1 MEEKMN
7 SVKKT
12 SIVLGVAFLLE
23 VITNIING
31 MVLRPALITTGNIT
45 ESMTN
50 IANNVWLM
58 KTYILVD
65 MIVALEIVFLGA
77 VLFIVLK
84 KKNEIIALVALGFF
98 VIASALLAVSRMEAF
113 SLLRISQEF
122 IAAGQP
128 DYLQMLGNLSV
139 ESMDFAGSVL
149 HTLVFSIGAILFY
162 YLFYKSRAVPRI
174 LSLWGL
180 ITVPLVLIGT
190 LLKVLGYELP
200 FLIYLSILYVPFE
213 FVIGIWILAKGINK
227 EFLAKE

>member
-1 MEEKMN
+1 MN

-12 SIVLGVAFLLE
+12 SIILGIAFLLE

-31 MVLRPALITTGNIT
+31 MVLRPALITTGNII
-45 ESMTN
+45 ESMPY

-84 KKNEIIALVALGFF
+84 KKNEIMALVALGFF
-98 VIASALLAVSRMEAF
+98 VISAALLSVSRMETF
-113 SLLRISQEF
+113 YLLRISQEYV
-122 IAAGQP
+122 AAGQI
-128 DYLQMLGNLSV
+128 DYLQILGNLSV
-139 ESMDFAGSVL
+139 ESMDFAGSAL

-180 ITVPLVLIGT
+180 ITIPLVLMGT
-190 LLKVLGYELP
+190 LSKVLGYEVV
-200 FLIYLSILYVPFE
+200 FLKYLSILYVPFE
-213 FVIGIWILAKGINK
+213 FVIGIWFLVKGINK

>member
-1 MEEKMN
+1 MN
-7 SVKKT
+7 SVRKT
-12 SIVLGVAFLLE
+12 SIVLGIAFLLE
-23 VITNIING
+23 LITNVVNG

-45 ESMTN
+45 ESMAN

-65 MIVALEIVFLGA
+65 IITALGIVFLGA
-77 VLFIVLK
+77 VLFIVLR
-84 KKNEIIALVALGFF
+84 KKNEIIALVALGFY
-98 VIASALLAVSRMEAF
+98 VISAALLAVSRMEAF
-113 SLLRISQEF
+113 YLLRISQEY
-122 IAAGQP
+122 IVAGQP

-180 ITVPLVLIGT
+180 ITVPFVLIGT
-190 LLKVLGYELP
+190 LSKVLGYEVP
-200 FLIYLSILYVPFE
+200 FFVYLVLLYVPFE
-213 FVIGIWILAKGINK
+213 FVIGIWILVKGIKNPI
-227 EFLAKE
+227 

>member
-1 MEEKMN
+1 MN

-12 SIVLGVAFLLE
+12 SIVLGIAFLLQF
-23 VITNIING
+23 ITSIVNG
-31 MVLRPALITTGNIT
+31 MVLRPALIITGNII

-65 MIVALEIVFLGA
+65 MITALGVVFLGA
-77 VLFIVLK
+77 ILFIVLK
-84 KKNEIIALVALGFF
+84 KKNEIIALVALGFY
-98 VIASALLAVSRMEAF
+98 VIEAALLAVSRMEAF
-113 SLLRISQEF
+113 SLLRISQEY
-122 IAAGQP
+122 IVAGQP

-139 ESMDFAGSVL
+139 ESMDFAGSTL
-149 HTLVFSIGAILFY
+149 HSLVFSIGAILFY
-162 YLFYKSRAVPRI
+162 YLLYKSRAVPRI

-190 LLKVLGYELP
+190 LLSVFGYEVP
-200 FLIYLSILYVPFE
+200 FFVYFPYVPFE

-227 EFLAKE
+227 EFLVKE

>member
-1 MEEKMN
+1 VEKKMN

-12 SIVLGVAFLLE
+12 SIVLGIAFLLE
-23 VITNIING
+23 LITNVVNG

-65 MIVALEIVFLGA
+65 MITALGIVFLGT

-84 KKNEIIALVALGFF
+84 KKNEIIALVALGFY
-98 VIASALLAVSRMEAF
+98 VISAALLAVSRMEAF
-113 SLLRISQEF
+113 YLLRISQEY
-122 IAAGQP
+122 IVAGQP

-139 ESMDFAGSVL
+139 ESMDFAGSAL

-190 LLKVLGYELP
+190 LSTVFGYEVP
-200 FLIYLSILYVPFE
+200 FYVYLLYVPFE
-213 FVIGIWILAKGINK
+213 FVIGIWVLAKGINK

>member
-1 MEEKMN
+1 MN

-12 SIVLGVAFLLE
+12 SIVLGIAFLLE
-23 VITNIING
+23 LITNVVNG
-31 MVLRPALITTGNIT
+31 MVLRPALITIGNIT
-45 ESMTN
+45 ESMAN
-50 IANNVWLM
+50 IAGNVWLM

-84 KKNEIIALVALGFF
+84 KKNEIIALVGLGFY
-98 VIASALLAVSRMEAF
+98 IISAALLAVSRMEAF
-113 SLLRISQEF
+113 SLLRISQEY
-122 IAAGQP
+122 IVAGQP

-139 ESMDFAGSVL
+139 ESMDFAGSAL

-190 LLKVLGYELP
+190 LSAVLGYEVP
-200 FLIYLSILYVPFE
+200 FIKYLSIPYVPFE
-213 FVIGIWILAKGINK
+213 FVIGIWILVKGIKNPI
-227 EFLAKE
+227 

>member
-1 MEEKMN
+1 MN

-12 SIVLGVAFLLE
+12 SIVLGIAFLLE
-23 VITNIING
+23 FITNVVNG
-31 MVLRPALITTGNIT
+31 MVLRPALITTGNII

-65 MIVALEIVFLGA
+65 MITALEIVFLGA
-77 VLFIVLK
+77 VLFIVLR
-84 KKNEIIALVALGFF
+84 KKNEIIALVGLGFY
-98 VIASALLAVSRMEAF
+98 IISAALLAVSRMETF
-113 SLLRISQEF
+113 YLLRISQEY
-122 IAAGQP
+122 IVTGQP

-190 LLKVLGYELP
+190 LSKVLGYEVP
-200 FLIYLSILYVPFE
+200 FFVYLVLLYVPFE

>member
-1 MEEKMN
+1 MN

-12 SIVLGVAFLLE
+12 SIVLGIAFLLE
-23 VITNIING
+23 FITNVVNG
-31 MVLRPALITTGNIT
+31 MVLRPALIITGNIIET
-45 ESMTN
+45 MTN

-65 MIVALEIVFLGA
+65 MIIAIGVVFLGA

-84 KKNEIIALVALGFF
+84 KKNEIIALVALGFY
-98 VIASALLAVSRMEAF
+98 VIAAALLAVSRMEAF
-113 SLLRISQEF
+113 YLLRISQEY
-122 IAAGQP
+122 IVAGQP
-128 DYLQMLGNLSV
+128 DYLQILGNLSV
-139 ESMDFAGSVL
+139 ESMDFAGGTL
-149 HTLVFSIGAILFY
+149 HSLVFSIGAILFY

-180 ITVPLVLIGT
+180 ITVSLILIGT
-190 LLKVLGYELP
+190 LSTVFGYQVP
-200 FLIYLSILYVPFE
+200 FLLYLSVPYVPFE

>member
-1 MEEKMN
+1 MN

-12 SIVLGVAFLLE
+12 SIVLGIAFLLE

-50 IANNVWLM
+50 IAGNAWLM
-58 KTYILVD
+58 RTYILVD

-98 VIASALLAVSRMEAF
+98 VIAAALLAVSRMEAF
-113 SLLRISQEF
+113 SLLRISQEY
-122 IAAGQP
+122 IVAGQP

-190 LLKVLGYELP
+190 LSAVLGYEVP
-200 FLIYLSILYVPFE
+200 FLQYLSILYVPFE
-213 FVIGIWILAKGINK
+213 FAIVIWFLTKGVKNLI
-227 EFLAKE
+227 

>member
-1 MEEKMN
+1 MN

-12 SIVLGVAFLLE
+12 SIVLGIAFLLQF
-23 VITNIING
+23 ITSIVNG
-31 MVLRPALITTGNIT
+31 MVLRPALIITGNII

-65 MIVALEIVFLGA
+65 MITALGVVFLGA
-77 VLFIVLK
+77 ILFIVLK
-84 KKNEIIALVALGFF
+84 KKNEIIALVALGFY
-98 VIASALLAVSRMEAF
+98 VIEAALLAVSRMEAF
-113 SLLRISQEF
+113 SLLRISQEY
-122 IAAGQP
+122 IVAGQP

-139 ESMDFAGSVL
+139 ESMDFAGSTL
-149 HTLVFSIGAILFY
+149 HSLVFSIGAILFY
-162 YLFYKSRAVPRI
+162 YLLYKSRAVPRI

-190 LLKVLGYELP
+190 LSAVFGYEVP
-200 FLIYLSILYVPFE
+200 FFVYFLYVPFE

-227 EFLAKE
+227 EFLVKE

>member
-1 MEEKMN
+1 MN

-12 SIVLGVAFLLE
+12 SIVLGIAFLLE
-23 VITNIING
+23 LITNVVNG
-31 MVLRPALITTGNIT
+31 MVLRPALITIGNIT
-45 ESMTN
+45 ESMAN
-50 IANNVWLM
+50 IAGNVWLM

-98 VIASALLAVSRMEAF
+98 VISAALLAVSRMEAF
-113 SLLRISQEF
+113 SLLRISQEY
-122 IAAGQP
+122 IVAGQP

-139 ESMDFAGSVL
+139 ESMDFAGSAL

-190 LLKVLGYELP
+190 LSAVLGYEVP
-200 FLIYLSILYVPFE
+200 FIKYLSIPYVPFE
-213 FVIGIWILAKGINK
+213 FVIGIWILVKGIKNPI
-227 EFLAKE
+227 

>member
-1 MEEKMN
+1 MN

-12 SIVLGVAFLLE
+12 SIVLGIAFLLQF
-23 VITNIING
+23 ITSIVNG
-31 MVLRPALITTGNIT
+31 MVLRPALIITGNII

-65 MIVALEIVFLGA
+65 MITALGVVFLGA
-77 VLFIVLK
+77 ILFIVLK
-84 KKNEIIALVALGFF
+84 KKNEIIALVALGFY
-98 VIASALLAVSRMEAF
+98 VIEAALLAVSRMEAF
-113 SLLRISQEF
+113 SLLRISQEY
-122 IAAGQP
+122 IVAGQP

-139 ESMDFAGSVL
+139 ESMDFAGSTL
-149 HTLVFSIGAILFY
+149 HSLVFSIGAILFY
-162 YLFYKSRAVPRI
+162 YLLYKSRAVPRI

-190 LLKVLGYELP
+190 LSAVFGYEVP
-200 FLIYLSILYVPFE
+200 FFVYFLYVPFE

>member
-1 MEEKMN
+1 MN
-7 SVKKT
+7 LVKKT
-12 SIVLGVAFLLE
+12 SIVLGIAFLLQF
-23 VITNIING
+23 ITSIVSG
-31 MVLRPALITTGNIT
+31 MILRPALIITGNII

-50 IANNVWLM
+50 ITNNVWLT

-65 MIVALEIVFLGA
+65 MITALGIVFLGA

-84 KKNEIIALVALGFF
+84 KKNEIIALVALGFY
-98 VIASALLAVSRMEAF
+98 VIEAALLAVSRMEAF
-113 SLLRISQEF
+113 SLLRISQEY
-122 IAAGQP
+122 IVAGQP

-139 ESMDFAGSVL
+139 ESMDFVGSTL

-162 YLFYKSRAVPRI
+162 YLLYKSRAVPRF

-190 LLKVLGYELP
+190 LSAVFGYEIP
-200 FLIYLSILYVPFE
+200 FFVYFPYVPFE

-227 EFLAKE
+227 EFLAQE

>member
-1 MEEKMN
+1 MN

-12 SIVLGVAFLLE
+12 SIVLGIAFLLE
-23 VITNIING
+23 LITNIVNG

-45 ESMTN
+45 GSMTN
-50 IANNVWLM
+50 ISNNAWLM

-65 MIVALEIVFLGA
+65 MITALEIVFLGA

-98 VIASALLAVSRMEAF
+98 VISAALLAVSRMEAF
-113 SLLRISQEF
+113 YLLSISQKY

-139 ESMDFAGSVL
+139 ESMDFAGSAL
-149 HTLVFSIGAILFY
+149 HTIVFSIGATLFY

-190 LLKVLGYELP
+190 LSKVFGELP
-200 FLIYLSILYVPFE
+200 IFVYFLYVPFE
-213 FVIGIWILAKGINK
+213 FVIGIWFLVKGINK
-227 EFLAKE
+227 EFLTKE

>member
-1 MEEKMN
+1 MN
-7 SVKKT
+7 SVKKI
-12 SIVLGVAFLLE
+12 SIVLGIAFLLE
-23 VITNIING
+23 VISNIING
-31 MVLRPALITTGNIT
+31 MALRPALITNGNII

-50 IANNVWLM
+50 IANNAWLM

-65 MIVALEIVFLGA
+65 MLVALEIVFLGA

-113 SLLRISQEF
+113 SLLRISQEY

-128 DYLQMLGNLSV
+128 YYLQMLGNLSV
-139 ESMDFAGSVL
+139 ESMDFAGSAL

-162 YLFYKSRAVPRI
+162 YLFYKSKAIPRI

-190 LLKVLGYELP
+190 LSKVLGYEVP
-200 FLIYLSILYVPFE
+200 FFEYLVLLYVPFE
-213 FVIGIWILAKGINK
+213 FVLGIWLLAKGIKNPI
-227 EFLAKE
+227 

>member
-1 MEEKMN
+1 MN

-12 SIVLGVAFLLE
+12 SIVLGITFLLE
-23 VITNIING
+23 LITNIVNG
-31 MVLRPALITTGNIT
+31 MVLRPTLITTGNIT

-50 IANNVWLM
+50 IASNVWLM
-58 KTYILVD
+58 NTYILVD
-65 MIVALEIVFLGA
+65 MITALEIVFLGA

-98 VIASALLAVSRMEAF
+98 VISAALLAVSRMETF
-113 SLLRISQEF
+113 YLLRISQEY
-122 IAAGQP
+122 IVAGQP

-139 ESMDFAGSVL
+139 ESMDFAGSAL

-180 ITVPLVLIGT
+180 ITVPFVLIGT
-190 LLKVLGYELP
+190 LSKVLGYEVP
-200 FLIYLSILYVPFE
+200 FFVYLVLLYVPFE
-213 FVIGIWILAKGINK
+213 FVIGIWLLVKGINK

>member
-1 MEEKMN
+1 MN

-12 SIVLGVAFLLE
+12 SIVLGIAFLLE

-31 MVLRPALITTGNIT
+31 MVLRPALITTGNII

-50 IANNVWLM
+50 IANNVCLM

-84 KKNEIIALVALGFF
+84 KINEIIVLVALGFF
-98 VIASALLAVSRMEAF
+98 VISAALLALSRMEAF
-113 SLLRISQEF
+113 SLLHISQEY
-122 IAAGQP
+122 IVARQP

-180 ITVPLVLIGT
+180 ITVPLVLIGA
-190 LLKVLGYELP
+190 LSKVLGYEVP
-200 FLIYLSILYVPFE
+200 FFVYLVLLYVPFE
-213 FVIGIWILAKGINK
+213 FVIGIWILAKGIK
-227 EFLAKE
+227 ISEMIFEK

>member
-12 SIVLGVAFLLE
+12 SIVLGIAFLLQF
-23 VITNIING
+23 ITSIVNG
-31 MVLRPALITTGNIT
+31 MVLRPALIITGNII

-65 MIVALEIVFLGA
+65 MITALGVVFLGA
-77 VLFIVLK
+77 ILFIVLK
-84 KKNEIIALVALGFF
+84 KKNEIIALVALGFY
-98 VIASALLAVSRMEAF
+98 VIEAALLAVSRMEAF
-113 SLLRISQEF
+113 SLLRISQEY
-122 IAAGQP
+122 IVAGQP

-139 ESMDFAGSVL
+139 ESMDFAGSTL
-149 HTLVFSIGAILFY
+149 HSLVFSIGAILFY
-162 YLFYKSRAVPRI
+162 YLLYKSRAVPRI

-190 LLKVLGYELP
+190 LLSVFGYEVP
-200 FLIYLSILYVPFE
+200 FFVYFPYVPFE

-227 EFLAKE
+227 EFLVKE